1 MMPQETKTVFRQQ
14 LPIYIAQVVLCGLMV
29 CVYLLLRR
37 CTAAVLLGG
46 LVGMGISLANH
57 TAMIFSLL
65 RAEKSENPQ
74 MGQLKVRGN
83 YMLRM
88 ILMAGALVLA
98 VKVVHTDPIATI
110 VPIALMRI
118 ALFVGSFMIKTP
130 QETPAGGYR
139 TWEDPKDEEETQ

>member
-65 RAEKSENPQ
+65 RAEMSENPQ
-74 MGQLKVRGN
+74 IGQL
-83 YMLRM
+83 
-88 ILMAGALVLA
+88 
-98 VKVVHTDPIATI
+98 
-110 VPIALMRI
+110 
-118 ALFVGSFMIKTP
+118 
-130 QETPAGGYR
+130 
-139 TWEDPKDEEETQ
+139 